1 MVLASIICEVCP
13 PADVDIMI
21 SVLLNLFD
29 NRTSLMKLM
38 GVMID
43 QEIERT
49 GTLPTGYQRS
59 MFLPQTF
66 LENEASLFRSNS
78 TCTRFLSA
86 FARIHGYSY
95 LRSLIQPLIKSML
108 SMPPGCSYELD
119 SSKAGDQDLE
129 QNKRNVELIASSFL
143 SIIGASVPALPA

>member
-1 MVLASIICEVCP
+1 MALASIICEVCP

-29 NRTSLMKLM
+29 NRASLMKLM
-38 GVMID
+38 AVMID

-49 GTLPTGYQRS
+49 GTLHTGYHRC
-59 MFLPQTF
+59 MLFNRTC
-66 LENEASLFRSNS
+66 LENEADLFRSNS

-86 FARIHGYSY
+86 FAKIHGFGY

-119 SSKAGDQDLE
+119 PSKAGDQDLE
-129 QNKRNVELIASSFL
+129 QNKKNVELIASSFL

>member
-29 NRTSLMKLM
+29 NRASLMKLM
-38 GVMID
+38 AVMID

-49 GTLPTGYQRS
+49 GTLPAGYRC
-59 MFLPQTF
+59 MLLNQTC

-78 TCTRFLSA
+78 TCTKFLSA
-86 FARIHGYSY
+86 FARIHGFSY

-119 SSKAGDQDLE
+119 PSKAGDQDLE
-129 QNKRNVELIASSFL
+129 QNKKNVELIASSFL